1 MADRKLENI
10 QIGLRV
16 KQAREAA
23 GLTQERLSELL
34 DVTAQYLSSV
44 ERGAVGLS
52 VPVLVRLCSVLL
64 VSSDYIL
71 MGETEYS
78 DVTSISARLSRLPPE
93 HVNNVEDILNRYM
106 EGIAIV
112 KHSIKNDS
120 NTDSKSL

>member
-52 VPVLVRLCSVLL
+52 VPVLIRLCSVLL

-71 MGETEYS
+71 TGETEYS